1 MSFNIEDT
9 KLNKTVEQLNNKCE
23 ELESAIEQ
31 IENFKEE
38 FQSKIKSLQN
48 TINLSKINTTDINTV
63 ITKLNSIISSLKNDY
78 SNLKS
83 KLEAETNKLD
93 NFRLTSFKSI
103 ITNITIEQCMVCE
116 IKPNTKT
123 VNLLDEF
130 CSSNKDFLILKNAF
144 YFSRNRTFVSL
155 IISRKFYGL
164 DIENSQPTMSEIKK
178 EYGKN
183 VSYLEATR
191 LQPLRKTLQ
200 NLDQNKSFSDGEIYA
215 FDVPFLIDGQTSSN
229 KTGYGTTWYGW
240 GDYIEGTLYGEVT
253 DFILTG
259 IITNSTYFHLKS
271 KQKSK
276 DNQKSISTK
285 QNQKSNQNTK
295 TLKDTNGIKD
305 FPLFLVENI
314 VMLCLNK
321 YLHPI
326 ETINKAIEQLEKDVD
341 EIIKFDNLVHDAFA
355 IHLKDYIDDFDYVA
369 KFLYK
374 ISVLLDCSIVKIITL
389 KKSEKEK
396 IAKNFMDDNRY
407 YSKSLEY
414 GTDDNTE
421 IYCLIPNGMKYGESL
436 ITASNDWFD
445 TSNKFPI
452 YSALRDNVKYF
463 ENSQELFSE
472 DCHSV
477 VFFSSQHWYFR
488 PFKYNMHCLFYIYYH
503 QEYMQYKKDPLTC
516 LNCNH
521 PYSEEY
527 NSHEKYGNW
536 ICSDCSTINSIFD
549 KYQFKEFH
557 LPSDDDLTKNIYVP
571 IQP

>member
-9 KLNKTVEQLNNKCE
+9 KLNKTVEQLNDKCE

-31 IENFKEE
+31 IEDFKDE

-48 TINLSKINTTDINTV
+48 TINLSEINTADINTV
-63 ITKLNSIISSLKNDY
+63 ITKLNSIISSLKSDY

-93 NFRLTSFKSI
+93 NSRLTAFKSL

-200 NLDQNKSFSDGEIYA
+200 NLDQSKSFSDGEIFA
-215 FDVPFLIDGQTSSN
+215 FDVPFLIGGQTSSN

-271 KQKSK
+271 KQKPK
-276 DNQKSISTK
+276 DSHKNISAK

-295 TLKDTNGIKD
+295 KVNDTNGVKD
-305 FPLFLVENI
+305 FPLFLMENI
-314 VMLCLNK
+314 VMLCLSK

-326 ETINKAIEQLEKDVD
+326 ETINKAIEQLDKDIN
-341 EIIKFDNLVHDAFA
+341 ENIKFDKLVHNAFA
-355 IHLKDYIDDFDYVA
+355 THLKDYLDDFDYVA

-374 ISVLLDCSIVKIITL
+374 ISILLDCSIVRIITL
-389 KKSEKEK
+389 KKSEREK
-396 IAKNFMDDNRY
+396 IAKNFIDDNRY
-407 YSKSLEY
+407 HSDSMGY
-414 GTDDNTE
+414 GIDTD
-421 IYCLIPNGMKYGESL
+421 IYYLLPDGKKYGEQL
-436 ITASNDWFD
+436 ITADNNWFN

-452 YSALRDNVKYF
+452 YSSSKDEAKYF
-463 ENSQELFSE
+463 ENTQELFIE
-472 DCHSV
+472 DYRAMI
-477 VFFSSQHWYFR
+477 FFSSYNYWHFK
-488 PFKYNMHCLFYIYYH
+488 PFKYNLYCSFYIYYH
-503 QEYMQYKKDPLTC
+503 QEYMQYKKEPLTC

-521 PYSEEY
+521 LYSETY
-527 NSHEKYGNW
+527 NSDEKHGSWLCPN
-536 ICSDCSTINSIFD
+536 CSTTNSIFD
-549 KYQFKEFH
+549 KYQFREFF
-557 LPSDDDLTKNIYVP
+557 LTTDDELKKYIYVP